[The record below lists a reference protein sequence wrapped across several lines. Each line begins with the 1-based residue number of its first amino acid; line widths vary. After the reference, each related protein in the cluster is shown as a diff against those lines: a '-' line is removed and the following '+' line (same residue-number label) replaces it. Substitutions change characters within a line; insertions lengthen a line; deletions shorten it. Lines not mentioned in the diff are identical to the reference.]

1 MGCGKAFVEVLDE
14 LLDGYESDAPAPR
27 PHPHLRVA
35 TCSHV
40 WRQQGLAPAASAW
53 TPAREAQTRETSEPR
68 RRRTLSMKQQH
79 ALDALLA
86 LGARI
91 GADFTDAELRSVFR
105 ELALRYHPD
114 RHTSRDEAER
124 RRLALLFAR
133 AHEAYEL
140 LKTAAPKTLH

>member
-1 MGCGKAFVEVLDE
+1 MGCGKAFVEMLDE

-27 PHPHLRVA
+27 PHPQMRVA
-35 TCSHV
+35 TYSHV
-40 WRQQGLAPAASAW
+40 WFPQGLAPAAPAW
-53 TPAREAQTRETSEPR
+53 TPAREPRNLETPQPR

-91 GADFTDAELRSVFR
+91 GSDFTDAELRSVFR

-114 RHTSRDEAER
+114 RHTSRSDAER
-124 RRLALLFAR
+124 DRLARLFAR

-140 LKTAAPKTLH
+140 LKTATPKTLH